1 MAENKKIE
9 VFNEN
14 GKPTAEG
21 QIIISDGAYLA
32 DMAYKD
38 KTALVKLSQNQNNGK
53 ELTSK
58 DGYIIIKNP
67 HTGTKFEVVEVHEG
81 SYGLNLSTFK
91 KEGSSEYFFAGAG
104 IDGLFDGI
112 TDALYLLSGKN
123 IQSAEAISYMQSKIK
138 ETRIPKNTP

>member
-32 DMAYKD
+32 DMAYKNRE
-38 KTALVKLSQNQNNGK
+38 KLK
-53 ELTSK
+53 EVSLNPDAK
-58 DGYIIIKNP
+58 DDEIIIIQNP
-67 HTGTKFEVVEVHEG
+67 HTGTKFEIVEVYEG

-91 KEGSSEYFFAGAG
+91 KDGIGEYFFAGAG

-123 IQSAEAISYMQSKIK
+123 IQSAEAICNLK
-138 ETRIPKNTP
+138 

>member
-1 MAENKKIE
+1 METNKKIKM
-9 VFNEN
+9 FNEN
-14 GKPTAEG
+14 GKPTPEG

-32 DMAYKD
+32 EMAYKD

-58 DGYIIIKNP
+58 DGYIIIENP
-67 HTGTKFEVVEVHEG
+67 HTRTKFEVVEVHKG

-91 KEGSSEYFFAGAG
+91 KESIGEYFFAGAG
-104 IDGLFDGI
+104 TDGLFDGI

-123 IQSAEAISYMQSKIK
+123 IQSAEAISNLK
-138 ETRIPKNTP
+138 

>member
-1 MAENKKIE
+1 MATIKKIKM
-9 VFNEN
+9 FNEN
-14 GKPTAEG
+14 GKPTPEG
-21 QIIISDGAYLA
+21 QIIISDGAFLA

-58 DGYIIIKNP
+58 DGYIIIENP
-67 HTGTKFEVVEVHEG
+67 HTGTKFEVVEVYEG

-91 KEGSSEYFFAGAG
+91 KEGIGEYFFAGAG
-104 IDGLFDGI
+104 TDDDFDYI

-123 IQSAEAISYMQSKIK
+123 IQSAEAICNLK
-138 ETRIPKNTP
+138 

>member
-1 MAENKKIE
+1 MATIKKIKM
-9 VFNEN
+9 FNEN
-14 GKPTAEG
+14 GKPTPEG
-21 QIIISDGAYLA
+21 QIIINDGAYLA

-67 HTGTKFEVVEVHEG
+67 HTGTKFEVVEVYEG

-91 KEGSSEYFFAGAG
+91 KESSSEYFFAGARTA
-104 IDGLFDGI
+104 DFFDGI

-123 IQSAEAISYMQSKIK
+123 I
-138 ETRIPKNTP
+138 